1 MKFKSVI
8 ALSLFYVKEMLA
20 ERTPFQDKT
29 KVDLEYDDK
38 CRVLALRGGGSK
50 GAYEVGTLRAMA
62 HMLDPIDIAY
72 DVLEGVSIGSI
83 NAAVFSTFERG
94 DEKSAID
101 ELEKLWLSIPVKD
114 FWDWW
119 PTLGPLEAI
128 WRPSLLD
135 NHKMKDKIHE
145 IMKNQKLYR
154 NLTIQAVD
162 LSTGQV
168 IIFDETTPM
177 DELSKAVIASASI
190 PMFFEPE
197 QIGPYNLVDGGV
209 FTNMKFNDA
218 IQQCNEKGFSDDKII
233 VDLLMCA
240 DNYEKIQEWEMR
252 EAKYKNAFD
261 LLHRKKQF
269 EDFYSYFEDISRE
282 IRGYPEVN
290 FRHLFLP

>member
-114 FWDWW
+114 FWYWW

-218 IQQCNEKGFSDDKII
+218 I
-233 VDLLMCA
+233 
-240 DNYEKIQEWEMR
+240 
-252 EAKYKNAFD
+252 
-261 LLHRKKQF
+261 
-269 EDFYSYFEDISRE
+269 
-282 IRGYPEVN
+282 
-290 FRHLFLP
+290 